1 VAGGRPTPGGRRPGR
16 RPGLGG
22 RRPSLSWLGAVPFLA
37 YVSLF
42 LLLPSAIIA
51 VEAFGDGA
59 NRPTLA
65 NVRELGQSYI
75 VTAFVNSL
83 TLSVESSVIGAVIGA
98 LLAYAVVTGNPDGL
112 LRRAVTSVCG
122 VFAQFG
128 GVMLAFAF
136 IATVG
141 PEGFLTAVLSDLGW
155 DTGGTWLFT
164 LNGLVVVYLYFQIPL
179 MVLVFLPALDGL
191 RPQWREATES
201 LGGTTWQYWRH
212 VAGPILAPPFLGSLL
227 LLFANAFSAFA
238 TAAALITQ
246 GGPIVPLQIREA
258 LTSEVVLGRENVGK
272 ALALGMI
279 VVVAIVMALQA
290 LLQRRT
296 SRWLR

>member
-1 VAGGRPTPGGRRPGR
+1 MTSQTQIGGRPERGGRR
-16 RPGLGG
+16 L
-22 RRPSLSWLGAVPFLA
+22 SLSWMPAAPFFG
-37 YVSLF
+37 YVAIF
-42 LLLPSAIIA
+42 LILPTLIIC

-59 NRPTLA
+59 DRPTLG
-65 NVRELGQSYI
+65 NIRELGQDYI
-75 VTAFVNSL
+75 VTSFLASMK
-83 TLSVESSVIGAVIGA
+83 LSAESSVIGAVIGA
-98 LLAYAVVTGNPDGL
+98 VLAYAMVTGRPDGV
-112 LRRAVTSVCG
+112 LRRAVTSMCG

-141 PEGFLTAVLSDLGW
+141 PQGFVTAVLQNAGW

-164 LNGLVVVYLYFQIPL
+164 LNGLTVVYLYFQIPL

-201 LGGTTWQYWRH
+201 LGGTTWHYWRY

-246 GGPIVPLQIREA
+246 GGVIVPLQIREA

-279 VVVAIVMALQA
+279 VVVAIVMTLQA

>member
-1 VAGGRPTPGGRRPGR
+1 MSTSETVTGGRPEQGGRR
-16 RPGLGG
+16 LT
-22 RRPSLSWLGAVPFLA
+22 LSWLGAVPFLG
-37 YVSLF
+37 YVALF
-42 LLLPSAIIA
+42 LLLPTVVIA
-51 VEAFGDGA
+51 VEAFADASG
-59 NRPTLA
+59 RPTLA
-65 NVRELGQSYI
+65 NITELGQDYLLQ
-75 VTAFVNSL
+75 AFRTSL
-83 TLSVESSVIGAVIGA
+83 VISAESAVIGAVLGA
-98 LLAYAVVTGNPDGL
+98 LLSYAVVTGRPDGL

-141 PEGFLTAVLSDLGW
+141 PEGLLTLLLRDAGMDVSGL
-155 DTGGTWLFT
+155 WLFE
-164 LNGLVVVYLYFQIPL
+164 LNGLVLVYLYFQIPL
-179 MVLVFLPALDGL
+179 MVLVFTPALDGL

-201 LGGTTWQYWRH
+201 LGGSTWHYWRY
-212 VAGPILAPPFLGSLL
+212 VAGPILTPPFLGALL

-238 TAAALITQ
+238 TAAALISQ
-246 GGPIVPLQIREA
+246 GGIIVPLQIRTA
-258 LTSEVVLGRENVGK
+258 MTSETVLGRENVGK

-279 VVVAIVMALQA
+279 VVVAIVMTAQA